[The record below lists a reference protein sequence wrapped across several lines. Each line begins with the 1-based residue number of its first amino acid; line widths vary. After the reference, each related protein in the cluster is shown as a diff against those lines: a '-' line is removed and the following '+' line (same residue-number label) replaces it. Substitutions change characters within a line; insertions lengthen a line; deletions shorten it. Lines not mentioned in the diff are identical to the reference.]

1 MHSRTQTVDSLLEAE
16 IKNKQTNK
24 NCEKMVQDIKVNK
37 SEGRFSGNSGRLAV
51 GTGSSQVHLSSA
63 GIQLPVVC
71 AKDLPNQD
79 RPRVLLLVLESPV
92 TGAAE
97 SSLPPFRGGR
107 PLEVME
113 TCFTV
118 PRCLCSTHINHNEK
132 QERLKLPLLYSYAFL
147 FFPSHSSSSSSST
160 SQCVIA

>member
-1 MHSRTQTVDSLLEAE
+1 MQIIIII
-16 IKNKQTNK
+16 IKKDKTNK
-24 NCEKMVQDIKVNK
+24 ATCIAELRPD
-37 SEGRFSGNSGRLAV
+37 RTR
-51 GTGSSQVHLSSA
+51 SQVLLSSA

-79 RPRVLLLVLESPV
+79 RPGVLLLVLESPV

-113 TCFTV
+113 TCFTG
-118 PRCLCSTHINHNEK
+118 PHCLCSTHINHNEK